1 MSQLFDTI
9 GAPNNPLKPVNGC
22 HLNKPLNPVN
32 TYNLSVPFGSLDDAG
47 HQGEGLRCFVSQR
60 T

>member
-1 MSQLFDTI
+1 MSQSFDTI
-9 GAPNNPLKPVNGC
+9 GTPSNPLKPVNCC
-22 HLNKPLNPVN
+22 HLDNPLNPVN
-32 TYNLSVPFGSLDDAG
+32 TYNLSVPLGSLDGVG